1 MSVMRAFYMRADL
14 PRQPERAER
23 DAPDLS
29 TFTQRFAG
37 AVAADA
43 LHVAPPKAYW
53 TPLDAPIPG
62 RLVEATLPD
71 DHRARFVLRVPKDW
85 NGRLVVSA
93 SSGITDERT
102 YDLYFSDYALSRGYA
117 FAATDKAVR
126 RVVLD
131 GDTVLMPQGED
142 ASIRRWASRLD
153 ELARVARREVLKYHG
168 RPAEKV
174 YAIGLSNGGFI
185 ARKAAESPKPEIDG
199 AVEVSGVMWRSASG
213 GVLRELPRA
222 LRGDLSVF
230 GRLGKDWDPVVAF
243 YRAAYWEAV
252 VALFVNDLDPDY
264 RGALADY
271 DLDSRP
277 KALEAI
283 HSFENTG
290 EIKVPL
296 ISIAGAQ
303 DLLISCPG
311 HALAYRDLV
320 SKKGR
325 AALHELRVVE
335 SASHIDTNAEMF
347 PFVRPLM
354 PAAHEAFEALVARV
368 EGAATAP
375 SSLRRR

>member
-1 MSVMRAFYMRADL
+1 MRADL

-23 DAPDLS
+23 DSPDLS

-53 TPLDAPIPG
+53 TPLGAPVPG
-62 RLVEATLPD
+62 RLVEGTLPE
-71 DHRARFVLRVPKDW
+71 DHRARFVLRIPGDW
-85 NGRLVVSA
+85 NGRLVVAA

-102 YDLYFSDYALSRGYA
+102 YDLYFSDYALSHGYA
-117 FAATDKAVR
+117 FAATDKGVR
-126 RVVLD
+126 RAVLD

-142 ASIRRWASRLD
+142 SSIRRWTSRLE
-153 ELARVARREVLKYHG
+153 ELARAARRECLKYHG
-168 RPAEKV
+168 KRAEKV
-174 YAIGLSNGGFI
+174 YAVGLSNGGFI
-185 ARKAAESPKPEIDG
+185 ARKAAESAKPEIDG
-199 AVEVSGVMWRSASG
+199 AVEVSGVMWRAEAG

-222 LRGDLSVF
+222 LRGDLAVF
-230 GRLGKDWDPVVAF
+230 GGLTKGWDPVVSF

-252 VALFVNDLDPDY
+252 VALFLNDLDPDY

-271 DLDSRP
+271 ELDRRP
-277 KALEAI
+277 EALEAI
-283 HSFENTG
+283 RSFENTG
-290 EIKVPL
+290 ELKVPL
-296 ISIAGAQ
+296 ISVAGAQ

-320 SKKGR
+320 ARKGKSE
-325 AALHELRVVE
+325 LHELRVFE

-347 PFVRPLM
+347 PFVKPLM

-375 SSLRRR
+375 SSLRRL